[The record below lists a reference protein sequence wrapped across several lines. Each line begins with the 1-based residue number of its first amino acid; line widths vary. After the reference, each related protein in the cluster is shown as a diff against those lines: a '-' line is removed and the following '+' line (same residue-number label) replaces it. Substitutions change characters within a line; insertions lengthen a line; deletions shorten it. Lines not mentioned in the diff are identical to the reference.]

1 MVVQNQLI
9 ERHKKY
15 KNFINTQNEEMSS
28 YWLKIS
34 EDFDSE
40 LKSDGWKNLGRQDF
54 FPFRDSK
61 GKGLKSITNNPINN
75 SFINN
80 QNFYE
85 KIKKECLN
93 KKIETVLEIGAGVG
107 ILPSLISQNEN
118 IKYFIIDIPQMIVN
132 SSSYLM
138 TIFPNKKF
146 CLPNELD
153 SNKSF
158 EKNDIIFLLPSQI
171 KLIKNDF
178 FDLATSN
185 QAFQEMNYK
194 EIEEYFKLL
203 KRTLKY
209 DGIFFTS
216 NRLRKET
223 KFFNYAWNKLDNFE
237 ILYINKNKFHITYG
251 NSLTYI
257 DKIMTKK
264 NLIKKVYNL
273 NIFCKII
280 LMNSYNFSEYLFW
293 LNKDFRR
300 IVKKFINFL
309 LKR

>member
-1 MVVQNQLI
+1 MVPKQLI

-15 KNFINTQNEEMSS
+15 RNFTNSQNEEMSS
-28 YWLKIS
+28 YWVKNS
-34 EDFDSE
+34 KDFDSE
-40 LKSDGWKNLGRQDF
+40 LKSDGWKNLGKQDF
-54 FPFRDSK
+54 FPLRDSK
-61 GKGLKSITNNPINN
+61 SKGLKSITNNLINN

-85 KIKKECLN
+85 KIKKDCLN

-171 KLIKNDF
+171 KLIKNKF
-178 FDLATSN
+178 FDLVIAN
-185 QAFQEMNYK
+185 QNFQEMNYK
-194 EIEEYFKLL
+194 EINKYFELL

-251 NSLTYI
+251 NPLTYI

-264 NLIKKVYNL
+264 KSDKKVYNL
-273 NIFCKII
+273 NIFRKII